1 MALTKTHNR
10 MIDEALIIVTD
21 YGAVG
26 DGSTDDTVAF
36 QNALAD
42 GKSQNKT
49 VTVPYGVY
57 VIKAP
62 LDCHLVSF
70 VGDNKGD
77 WPVLKCDPAF
87 SGTGMLRVGQ
97 ATAGSSLTDRGI
109 VENFTL
115 NMDNAPQNTKGVY
128 CEYGVNY
135 KTIRNINASTAL
147 LSTAATITKNLVGF
161 DLRISSSATQGLYY
175 LQIDNLI
182 AASFFRGFYTSGD
195 ANDGLRVSNIGGIRC
210 NSCVQSMTFKDAEL
224 NTIGTLA
231 VNFHRN
237 DLDTSGATP
246 SQWDIYMTDKKN
258 VIENVFLHSDTGSL
272 NSRPLIF
279 CTANHQFLN
288 VTPLTTEHDTDG
300 NNVVQIINEAGVRQ
314 SGTKKE
320 TGYNVLFDNQIQTGS
335 ISGPQTQKNLM
346 VNGDFYIFTGGSAS
360 IADATDFAYAWTSV
374 KEEATATLGIT
385 SATGPSL
392 TSIYNRSCLIAV
404 ASPVVNKLYG
414 FKQDIADQLA
424 LSGGLLNTL
433 YNNFEALTLGV
444 RCRPAVGNSASMR
457 VRIEV
462 DDGISTSN
470 ENYLISYNQST
481 DNATNDQ
488 LVFGGNGDWWNL
500 IHQIQLSDAATKLE
514 IKFGYYPSTTTNA
527 SIYVDGV
534 YLIAGAHTQYGV
546 RPYIETPSII
556 RPAAVQANTNTPSGA
571 TAQAIPLALID
582 GSVVWVPAYTSQW

>member
-1 MALTKTHNR
+1 MALTKVRNR
-10 MIDEALIIVTD
+10 LIENSVINVKD

-26 DGSTDDTVAF
+26 DGVTDDTTAI
-36 QNALAD
+36 QNALAN
-42 GKSQNKT
+42 GKTNN
-49 VTVPYGVY
+49 VTVYAPYGVY

-70 VGDNKGD
+70 VGENKGD
-77 WPVLKCDPAF
+77 WTVLKCDPLF

-97 ATAGSSLTDRGI
+97 ATAGSSLTDRG
-109 VENFTL
+109 VLENFSL
-115 NMDNAPQNTKGVY
+115 NMDNAPQNIKGVY

-135 KTIRNINASTAL
+135 KTIRNINASTAV
-147 LSTAATITKNLVGF
+147 LSTADTITKNLVGF
-161 DLRISSSATQGLYY
+161 DLQISSSATQGLYY

-182 AASFFRGFYTSGD
+182 VSGFFRGFYTSGES
-195 ANDGLRVSNIGGIRC
+195 NDGLRVSTIGGIRC

-231 VNFHRN
+231 VNFHRD

-288 VTPLTTEHDTDG
+288 VTPLTTEHDTKG
-300 NNVVQIINEAGVRQ
+300 NDVVQIINEAGVRQ
-314 SGTKKE
+314 SGTIKE

-346 VNGDFYIFTGGSAS
+346 VNGDFYIFTGGSAD
-360 IADATDFAYAWTSV
+360 IANATDFAYAWTSV
-374 KEEATATLGIT
+374 KGEATATLALT
-385 SATGPSL
+385 NATGPTN
-392 TSIYNRSCLIAV
+392 TSIYNRSCIISV
-404 ASPVVNKLYG
+404 ANPVATNLYG

-444 RCRPAVGNSASMR
+444 VCRPASTNASSMR
-457 VRIEV
+457 VRVEV

-470 ENYLISYNQST
+470 ENYLISYNQNT
-481 DNATNDQ
+481 DNATNDEPI
-488 LVFGGNGDWWNL
+488 FGGNASWWNL

-514 IKFGYYPSTTTNA
+514 IKFGYYPSDTTDA

-534 YLIAGAHTQYGV
+534 YLIAGSHTQYGV
-546 RPYIETPSII
+546 RPYIETPTVL

-571 TAQAIPLALID
+571 TSKAIPLALID
-582 GSVVWVPAYTSQW
+582 GSVVWIPAYTSQW